1 MQTIGPQLYWRQ
13 WPGPGKSER
22 PPVEGSR
29 CRQKAVA
36 GQGLSHSQGRRLP
49 RAIGRHAM
57 QSILDE
63 TQDVELLLATALTAA
78 GYVIGAAVFL
88 AALV

>member
-1 MQTIGPQLYWRQ
+1 M
-13 WPGPGKSER
+13 
-22 PPVEGSR
+22 
-29 CRQKAVA
+29 
-36 GQGLSHSQGRRLP
+36 GLWDT
-49 RAIGRHAM
+49 AM

-88 AALV
+88 AALL